1 MGPRRGGNAQRNV
14 ALRYIRDQRLDGVVY
29 NLDDDNA
36 YHPMVWNELR
46 KVGSNRVG
54 VLAVRRSVFPPPKCD
69 GRFLNL
75 RNAERRMLKLERPLY
90 DNTTG
95 RFVRFEAGWCREGWM
110 ARRHGARKFCIDMGG
125 FAFDAALLRKI
136 EGNRIWTF
144 RRHTGG
150 ETELIEKLL
159 AGAPEDLQPLG
170 NCCQDVYVFHNEWKV
185 APIPML
191 SPTTH
196 RCGLDG
202 HGS

>member
-1 MGPRRGGNAQRNV
+1 MRFGWLVQRGRMAGGTV
-14 ALRYIRDQRLDGVVY
+14 
-29 NLDDDNA
+29 
-36 YHPMVWNELR
+36 
-46 KVGSNRVG
+46 RVSSASTW
-54 VLAVRRSVFPPPKCD
+54 VDSL
-69 GRFLNL
+69 
-75 RNAERRMLKLERPLY
+75 
-90 DNTTG
+90 
-95 RFVRFEAGWCREGWM
+95 
-110 ARRHGARKFCIDMGG
+110 
-125 FAFDAALLRKI
+125 DAALLRKI

-159 AGAPEDLQPLG
+159 PAGAPEDLQPLG